1 MAIQAVNRASGE
13 TVMAHIR
20 LRKYNTKDLYP
31 GQSLDNDLCM
41 VVRAG
46 NRIFLR
52 GQTGMDMDGN
62 IVGVGDA
69 ATQAENAMRCVKLLL
84 EEAGAK
90 LEHICK
96 TTIYVTDRKYREPVY
111 QVVGRWLKGVY
122 PCSTGLIVSGLAK
135 PEMVMEI
142 DVEAVI
148 PEAEDQSP

>member
-1 MAIQAVNRASGE
+1 
-13 TVMAHIR
+13 MAHTR

-52 GQTGMDMDGN
+52 GQTGMDLDGN
-62 IVGVGDA
+62 MVGVGDPA
-69 ATQAENAMRCVKLLL
+69 AQAENAMRCVKILLQ
-84 EEAGAK
+84 EAGAK

-111 QVVGRWLKGVY
+111 QVVGRWLKGIY
-122 PCSTGLIVSGLAK
+122 PCQTGLIVSGLAK

-148 PEAEDQSP
+148 PAAADQSP

>member
-1 MAIQAVNRASGE
+1 
-13 TVMAHIR
+13 MAHTR

-31 GQSLDNDLCM
+31 DQALDNDLCM

-52 GQTGMDMDGN
+52 GQTGMDLDGN
-62 IVGVGDA
+62 MVGVGDPA
-69 ATQAENAMRCVKLLL
+69 AQAESAMRCVKILL
-84 EEAGAK
+84 EEVGAK

-122 PCSTGLIVSGLAK
+122 PCQTGLIVSGLAK

-148 PEAEDQSP
+148 PGAEDQSS

>member
-1 MAIQAVNRASGE
+1 MPH
-13 TVMAHIR
+13 TR

-31 GQSLDNDLCM
+31 GQALDNDLCM

-52 GQTGMDMDGN
+52 GQTGMDLDGN
-62 IVGVGDA
+62 MVGVGDPA
-69 ATQAENAMRCVKLLL
+69 SQAENAMRCVKILL

-111 QVVGRWLKGVY
+111 QVVGRWLKGIY
-122 PCSTGLIVSGLAK
+122 PCQTGLIVSGLAK

-148 PEAEDQSP
+148 PEVEDQSP

>member
-1 MAIQAVNRASGE
+1 
-13 TVMAHIR
+13 MAHIR

-31 GQSLDNDLCM
+31 GRSLDNDLCM

-52 GQTGMDMDGN
+52 GQTGMDMNGN
-62 IVGVGDA
+62 MVGIGDPA
-69 ATQAENAMRCVKLLL
+69 AQAENAMQCVKILL
-84 EEAGAK
+84 EEVGSK

-111 QVVGRWLKGVY
+111 QVVGRWLKGIY
-122 PCSTGLIVSGLAK
+122 PCQTGLIVSGLAK
-135 PEMVMEI
+135 PEMLMEI

-148 PEAEDQSP
+148 PDAEDHSP

>member
-1 MAIQAVNRASGE
+1 
-13 TVMAHIR
+13 MAHTR
-20 LRKYNTKDLYP
+20 LRKYNTKNLYP
-31 GQSLDNDLCM
+31 GQALDNDLCM

-46 NRIFLR
+46 NQIFLR
-52 GQTGMDMDGN
+52 GQTGMDLDGN
-62 IVGVGDA
+62 MVGAGDPA
-69 ATQAENAMRCVKLLL
+69 AQAENAMRCVKILL

-111 QVVGRWLKGVY
+111 QVVGRWLKGIY
-122 PCSTGLIVSGLAK
+122 PCQTGLIVSGLAK

>member
-1 MAIQAVNRASGE
+1 
-13 TVMAHIR
+13 MAHTR

-31 GQSLDNDLCM
+31 GQALDNDLCM
-41 VVRAG
+41 LVRAG

-52 GQTGMDMDGN
+52 GQTSMDLDGN
-62 IVGVGDA
+62 MVGAGDPA
-69 ATQAENAMRCVKLLL
+69 AQAENAMRCVKILL

-122 PCSTGLIVSGLAK
+122 PCQTGLIVSGLAK

-148 PEAEDQSP
+148 PEGEDQSP